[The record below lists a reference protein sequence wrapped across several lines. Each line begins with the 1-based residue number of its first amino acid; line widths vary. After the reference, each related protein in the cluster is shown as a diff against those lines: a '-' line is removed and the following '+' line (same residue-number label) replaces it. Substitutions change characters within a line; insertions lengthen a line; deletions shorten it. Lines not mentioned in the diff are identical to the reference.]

1 MRQPTR
7 SRPSACTCPPQRS
20 AEARTHPRQWDGL
33 LLGVCPKDGEP
44 ADNFLGLCKR
54 PIGHRYLPV
63 GVADARTQS
72 GRQAAFGSEQPA
84 GLHALLHQ
92 FAHFGHFLL
101 RGGSASLDRLINAQE
116 FHGASPCFEFGVAMR
131 TGHDL
136 LKSVKRRTRKARSLQ
151 VRRTTLFEIDKSNDL
166 FFRAGR
172 EATSHPDA
180 HVAKALLASLGPKSS
195 SLQSVRCAAYPHEI
209 VHDDG
214 TPKGS

>member
-1 MRQPTR
+1 
-7 SRPSACTCPPQRS
+7 
-20 AEARTHPRQWDGL
+20 
-33 LLGVCPKDGEP
+33 
-44 ADNFLGLCKR
+44 
-54 PIGHRYLPV
+54 
-63 GVADARTQS
+63 
-72 GRQAAFGSEQPA
+72 
-84 GLHALLHQ
+84 
-92 FAHFGHFLL
+92 
-101 RGGSASLDRLINAQE
+101 
-116 FHGASPCFEFGVAMR
+116 MR

-214 TPKGS
+214 TPKGSTGDVGRELWPPVREGGTARSPVPHLSNTDTRGRSRFAESDSGGEEDKFGMVSASNVGTKKWPPQRRRPLRFSVVRLLAPLGASLGLQFIATVRSASSSRYRSSEYPRQKAYPLHRSLYC